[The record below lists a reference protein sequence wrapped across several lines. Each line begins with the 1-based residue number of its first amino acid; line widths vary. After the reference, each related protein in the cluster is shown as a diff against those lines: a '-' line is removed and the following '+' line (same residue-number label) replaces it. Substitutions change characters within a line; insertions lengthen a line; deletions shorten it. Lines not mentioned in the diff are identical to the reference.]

1 MLRTVTP
8 PALVAD
14 RYEIVRPLGR
24 GTFAHTLLARDLKL
38 GRQVTLKVLK
48 PRNNEVKAY
57 DLFEREATVLREL
70 KHPGVPRIHTTL
82 RAPWDGADA
91 AFLVMDYV
99 EGASLAELISDR
111 RHLEVDQVNRLFLEL
126 LHVLEYLHS
135 RVPPVLHRDIK
146 PANIIVRPDGSPVLV
161 DFGAVRNVFRAPDD
175 DGSTVV
181 GTYGYMPYEQYMG
194 QASPASDL
202 YALGATFLHLLTGR
216 PPPEFMSTAG
226 RLEVPANLPCG
237 EPIRGVLARLLSPAQ
252 ADRFQSAR
260 DVKGAMFGQSMVVVP
275 VGLAPVPAES
285 EVALARPTRGDPI
298 ELGPAPRTPEEAAEM
313 MQTVAYTPWEL
324 MDTTSRGG
332 DRGATDVI
340 LFLFFSVLTAGIL
353 PAVFWGMARA
363 RRRRLK
369 PFLLEGLQAT
379 ARVKNMVTEKTA
391 FDEKITR
398 VRYEFEV
405 DGHRQRGSDQVLP
418 SIAERWDPGDPIQ
431 ILYLPERDYDSV
443 IISRS

>member
-14 RYEIVRPLGR
+14 RYEIIRPLGR

-126 LHVLEYLHS
+126 LDVLEYLHS

-226 RLEVPANLPCG
+226 RLEVPMKKVAADTGFRFETICEVPSFLGSATDPITKLAQRLSGEQGTTLVAFGTEAGLFKGAGIPTVVCG
-237 EPIRGVLARLLSPAQ
+237 PGSITQAHQPDEYVTLEQLARCELFLQ
-252 ADRFQSAR
+252 
-260 DVKGAMFGQSMVVVP
+260 
-275 VGLAPVPAES
+275 GLAH
-285 EVALARPTRGDPI
+285 TR
-298 ELGPAPRTPEEAAEM
+298 
-313 MQTVAYTPWEL
+313 
-324 MDTTSRGG
+324 S
-332 DRGATDVI
+332 
-340 LFLFFSVLTAGIL
+340 L
-353 PAVFWGMARA
+353 P
-363 RRRRLK
+363 
-369 PFLLEGLQAT
+369 
-379 ARVKNMVTEKTA
+379 
-391 FDEKITR
+391 
-398 VRYEFEV
+398 
-405 DGHRQRGSDQVLP
+405 
-418 SIAERWDPGDPIQ
+418 
-431 ILYLPERDYDSV
+431 
-443 IISRS
+443 